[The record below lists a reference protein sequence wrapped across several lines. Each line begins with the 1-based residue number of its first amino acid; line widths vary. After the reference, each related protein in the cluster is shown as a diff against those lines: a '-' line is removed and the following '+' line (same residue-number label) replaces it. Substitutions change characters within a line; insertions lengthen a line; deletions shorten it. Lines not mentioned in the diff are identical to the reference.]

1 MHKSFMILG
10 VVFMATVFVA
20 DVALANTIKVEGI
33 IRDFTGDRT
42 TSLIDDSKTEH
53 PDFESDDALIWSIVE
68 GNNDE
73 SPLATGPAIPDADIV
88 LPDIYPGDGIALYT
102 RKPIF
107 NTAHANL
114 NTVTTQANFDK
125 WFRSDNDVNMTGTV
139 GLELTATGT
148 GTFAFESDS
157 FYPID
162 GKMLGNTLGGR
173 IVAPNPFGGGIIVVE
188 TPPPVHNWHFTIE
201 IHTMF
206 KYVAG
211 QEFTFEGDDDV
222 WVFINDKLVLDR
234 GGVNS
239 VIERTVVLDDLGL
252 TEGDEYVFDFF
263 FAERHTDESNFRI
276 ETGIPIPE
284 PASMAMLGMAS
295 LLMLGRR
302 R

>member
-1 MHKSFMILG
+1 
-10 VVFMATVFVA
+10 MAMVFVC
-20 DVALANTIKVEGI
+20 DVALANTIHVEGI

-42 TSLIDDSKTEH
+42 TSLIDDSKAEH

-73 SPLATGPAIPDADIV
+73 SPFATGPAIPDADIV
-88 LPDIYPGDGIALYT
+88 TGAIDPGDGVNLNT

-107 NTAHANL
+107 NPAHSNL
-114 NTVTTQANFDK
+114 NTVTTKANFDK
-125 WFRSDNDVNMTGTV
+125 WFRSDDAINMTGTV
-139 GLELTATGT
+139 GFDLTDTGN
-148 GTFAFESDS
+148 GTFAFESDA

-173 IVAPNPFGGGIIVVE
+173 IVAPNPFGGGVIVIE
-188 TPPPVHNWHFTIE
+188 TPPPIHNWHFTIE
-201 IHTMF
+201 IHTLF
-206 KYVAG
+206 EYVVG

-222 WVFINDKLVLDR
+222 WVYINDQLVLDR

-239 VIERTVVLDDLGL
+239 VIERTVVLDSLGL
-252 TEGDEYVFDFF
+252 TPGETYNFDFF

-284 PASMAMLGMAS
+284 PASMAMLSFAAVA
-295 LLMLGRR
+295 LLGRR